1 MANWIELYLGLGS
14 NLGERELNLMR
25 AVTMMDEAFEAHPD
39 RISRIIETKAEGFEG
54 PDFLN
59 MCIVYRLPQ
68 TGSPVEHVTALFHKI
83 KDIEKALGR
92 DDIMEFDAQ
101 GNRIYHNRPIDIDIL
116 FYGTEVIETEEL
128 TIPHPRISERDF
140 VKKPLR
146 EIAKKAFRE
155 AFPDIFK

>member
-25 AVTMMDEAFEAHPD
+25 AVTLLDEAFETHPE
-39 RISRIIETKAEGFEG
+39 RISRIYETAAYGFEG

-59 MCIVYRLPQ
+59 MCIMYRLKQ
-68 TGSPVEHVTALFHKI
+68 DASSEEHVSALFHMI

-92 DDIMEFDAQ
+92 DDKTEFDAN
-101 GNRIYHNRPIDIDIL
+101 GNRIYHSRPIDIDIL
-116 FYGTEVIETEEL
+116 FYGNEVIETEEL
-128 TIPHPRISERDF
+128 SIPHPRIAERDF

-146 EIAKKAFRE
+146 EIAKKSLRE
-155 AFPDIFK
+155 AFPDIFV